1 MKAIGM
7 TQGQAWGITIL
18 RVVLGI
24 VFVMHGGQKL
34 FVYGFS
40 GVAGLMGRV
49 GIPLPLLSAVV
60 VTVVEFLGGS
70 ALLLGLLTRWAAV
83 LLAINML
90 VAMVVVH
97 LRAGFFLPNGFE
109 YTLTLLAASIA
120 LALTGPGEA
129 AVDTALDKRQA

>member
-1 MKAIGM
+1 M

-34 FVYGFS
+34 FIYGFS

-60 VTVVEFLGGS
+60 VTAVEFLGGA
-70 ALLLGLLTRWAAV
+70 ALLLGLLTRWAAA

-109 YTLTLLAASIA
+109 YTLTLLAANIA

-129 AVDTALDKRQA
+129 AVDTALKKRQA

>member
-34 FVYGFS
+34 FIYGFS

-60 VTVVEFLGGS
+60 VTAVEFLGGA
-70 ALLLGLLTRWAAV
+70 ALLLGLLTRWAAA

-109 YTLTLLAASIA
+109 YTLTLLAANIA

-129 AVDTALDKRQA
+129 AVDTALKKRQA